1 MPGPVLG
8 TSYILPIIL
17 MIVFKV
23 DDILSNQLMK
33 EIDREVNTWPQAS
46 WTVAELG
53 SEPGPLGVSVPNS
66 SPLGRAAHICFLSL
80 SVSFLMPELT

>member
-53 SEPGPLGVSVPNS
+53 LGQGCVQSQTWAF
-66 SPLGRAAHICFLSL
+66 SPLDVRWNELFLGSC
-80 SVSFLMPELT
+80 